1 LKGTSLASVIGVTE
15 LMRTAQIAAAA
26 TFENLIAYSY
36 AGAFYVAFVVLL
48 QGSLKLAEQRLEKAY
63 TSQV

>member
-1 LKGTSLASVIGVTE
+1 
-15 LMRTAQIAAAA
+15 MRTAQIAAAA